1 MQFKSLSIARNEHNF
16 AYGGLQPGETGG
28 SLEVEN
34 GLGMVKLKLKPHHV
48 DRILAL
54 VSEALVEQTR
64 EIATAMTTSI
74 IDAARP
80 VLEYNATPGSQIT
93 GLSAGPV
100 VPLEVAAPELFETPE
115 FVEAPPLGGL
125 LEIKAGRHYE
135 TRAGWAVKVTGVDVD
150 GLTDYPVAGH
160 DVNDPET
167 ERTWTR
173 SGYAL
178 LGDAGEV
185 LVDPWD
191 LVREIAW
198 TVAEMAEAQAGLE
211 EGRDPPARHAV
222 D

>member
-80 VLEYNATPGSQIT
+80 VLEYNAVPGAVT
-93 GLSAGPV
+93 GLTAGPTV
-100 VPLEVAAPELFETPE
+100 SIPFEEPE

-160 DVNDPET
+160 DVNDPDT

-198 TVAEMAEAQAGLE
+198 TVEEMAEAQAGME